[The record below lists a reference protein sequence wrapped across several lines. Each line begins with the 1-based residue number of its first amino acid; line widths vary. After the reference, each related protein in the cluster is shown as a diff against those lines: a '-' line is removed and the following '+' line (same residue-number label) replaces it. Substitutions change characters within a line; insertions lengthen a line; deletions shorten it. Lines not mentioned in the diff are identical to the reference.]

1 MIVLLSLPVSLSLC
15 GCSCMCSCVQLCLE
29 RSGITFGFVRCGG
42 YLMLRAAF
50 FFLSL
55 LFLVFFF
62 FFKENLT
69 CKCDSMG
76 VLTVL
81 QA

>member
-1 MIVLLSLPVSLSLC
+1 
-15 GCSCMCSCVQLCLE
+15 
-29 RSGITFGFVRCGG
+29 
-42 YLMLRAAF
+42 MLRAAF
-50 FFLSL
+50 FSFSSVLSL
-55 LFLVFFF
+55 FF

>member
-1 MIVLLSLPVSLSLC
+1 
-15 GCSCMCSCVQLCLE
+15 
-29 RSGITFGFVRCGG
+29 
-42 YLMLRAAF
+42 MLRAAF
-50 FFLSL
+50 SFSFSSVLSP
-55 LFLVFFF
+55 FFFF

>member
-1 MIVLLSLPVSLSLC
+1 
-15 GCSCMCSCVQLCLE
+15 
-29 RSGITFGFVRCGG
+29 
-42 YLMLRAAF
+42 MLRAAF
-50 FFLSL
+50 LFLSL

>member
-1 MIVLLSLPVSLSLC
+1 
-15 GCSCMCSCVQLCLE
+15 
-29 RSGITFGFVRCGG
+29 
-42 YLMLRAAF
+42 MLRAAF
-50 FFLSL
+50 FSFSSVLSL
-55 LFLVFFF
+55 FFF

>member
-1 MIVLLSLPVSLSLC
+1 
-15 GCSCMCSCVQLCLE
+15 
-29 RSGITFGFVRCGG
+29 
-42 YLMLRAAF
+42 MLRADF

-55 LFLVFFF
+55 LFLVFFFF

>member
-1 MIVLLSLPVSLSLC
+1 
-15 GCSCMCSCVQLCLE
+15 
-29 RSGITFGFVRCGG
+29 
-42 YLMLRAAF
+42 MLRAAF

-55 LFLVFFF
+55 LFLVFF

>member
-1 MIVLLSLPVSLSLC
+1 
-15 GCSCMCSCVQLCLE
+15 
-29 RSGITFGFVRCGG
+29 
-42 YLMLRAAF
+42 MLRADF